1 MSEIVDYEYTEITN
15 TLVVES
21 DLNDFLE
28 DNDVISYELYEG
40 DNEIESEE

>member
-15 TLVVES
+15 TLVIES

-28 DNDVISYELYEG
+28 NNDVISYELYEG

>member
-1 MSEIVDYEYTEITN
+1 MSEIIDYEYTEITN
-15 TLVVES
+15 TLVIES